1 VTQWTQARGRFDQLW
16 SRLRALGV
24 KETLVIE
31 REVFRRILK
40 STLAATLAWLAAEQ
54 IGSPRPALASLAAII
69 VLQLTVRASLARSI
83 QLTVAVTLGLG
94 AALALGNVV
103 GLHWWSIALVVLAGL
118 IAGELFRLGA
128 LSGQV
133 SISALLALSLGSG
146 YGIERAIDTVI
157 GALIA
162 VAVNA
167 LVAPPSHVSEASR
180 TLRGIGED
188 LGALLGDLG
197 AGSAKRPN
205 DETIRRWLVR
215 GRDLAADSRAAIGTV
230 KQGEES
236 LQFNPRARG
245 ELAQLSRL
253 TEARRALDHSI
264 TQTRGIARSLLD
276 LPQPIDDPSV
286 AAVLA
291 SIGGMLAETGRAVA
305 AFGRLQ
311 ERPSSAA
318 DRDQIE
324 TSREAATVL
333 AGQVVD
339 LLAPLT
345 SAETATAQSAD
356 ENVAATGRLLAS
368 ILVDA
373 ERLVREVDIT
383 SGAHR
388 GAVSDEVA
396 G

>member
-1 VTQWTQARGRFDQLW
+1 MTQWTQARGRIDQLW
-16 SRLRALGV
+16 ARIHALGIR
-24 KETLVIE
+24 ETLVIE

-40 STLAATLAWLAAEQ
+40 STLAATLAWIVAEQ

-69 VLQLTVRASLARSI
+69 VLQITVRASLMRSI

-94 AALALGNVV
+94 AALSLGKLL

-118 IAGELFRLGA
+118 IAGELFRLGP

-133 SISALLALSLGSG
+133 SISAMLAISLGSG
-146 YGIERAIDTVI
+146 YGVERTLDTFV
-157 GALIA
+157 GAVIA
-162 VAVNA
+162 VIVNA

-188 LGALLGDLG
+188 LGALLTDLG
-197 AGSAKRPN
+197 TGLAKNPN
-205 DETIRRWLVR
+205 SETIRRWLVR
-215 GRDLAADSRAAIGTV
+215 ARDLAADSRAAIGTV

-245 ELAQLSRL
+245 ELAQLARL

-264 TQTRGIARSLLD
+264 TQTRGIVRSLLD
-276 LPQPIDDPSV
+276 LPQPIADDAV
-286 AAVLA
+286 RAVLT
-291 SIGGMLAETGRAVA
+291 SIGSMLSESGRAAA

-311 ERPSSAA
+311 ETPSSTK
-318 DRDQIE
+318 DRE
-324 TSREAATVL
+324 LLEASARVALERAEEAAAAL
-333 AGQVVD
+333 AA
-339 LLAPLT
+339 L
-345 SAETATAQSAD
+345 SAAGTATAQGGSSAT
-356 ENVAATGRLLAS
+356 TGRLLAS

-373 ERLVREVDIT
+373 ERLVHEVDIV

-388 GAVSDEVA
+388 AAVSEDLPDA
-396 G
+396 

>member
-1 VTQWTQARGRFDQLW
+1 MTQWTQARGRIDQLW
-16 SRLRALGV
+16 ARIHALGIR
-24 KETLVIE
+24 ETLVIE

-40 STLAATLAWLAAEQ
+40 STLAATLAWIVAEQ

-69 VLQLTVRASLARSI
+69 VLQITVRASLMRSI

-94 AALALGNVV
+94 AALSLGKLL

-118 IAGELFRLGA
+118 IAGELFRLGP

-133 SISALLALSLGSG
+133 SISAMLAISLGSG
-146 YGIERAIDTVI
+146 YGVERTLDTFV
-157 GALIA
+157 GAVIA
-162 VAVNA
+162 VIVNA

-188 LGALLGDLG
+188 LGALLTDLG
-197 AGSAKRPN
+197 TGLAKNPN
-205 DETIRRWLVR
+205 SETIRRWLVR
-215 GRDLAADSRAAIGTV
+215 ARDLAADSRAAIGTV

-245 ELAQLSRL
+245 ELAQLARL

-264 TQTRGIARSLLD
+264 TQTRGIVRSLLD
-276 LPQPIDDPSV
+276 LPQPIADDAV
-286 AAVLA
+286 RAVLT
-291 SIGGMLAETGRAVA
+291 SIGSMLSEAGRAAA

-311 ERPSSAA
+311 ETPSSTK
-318 DRDQIE
+318 DRE
-324 TSREAATVL
+324 LLEASARVALERAEEAAAAL
-333 AGQVVD
+333 AA
-339 LLAPLT
+339 L
-345 SAETATAQSAD
+345 SAAGTATAQGGSSAT
-356 ENVAATGRLLAS
+356 TGRLLAS

-373 ERLVREVDIT
+373 ERLVHEVDIV

-388 GAVSDEVA
+388 AAVSEDLPDA
-396 G
+396 